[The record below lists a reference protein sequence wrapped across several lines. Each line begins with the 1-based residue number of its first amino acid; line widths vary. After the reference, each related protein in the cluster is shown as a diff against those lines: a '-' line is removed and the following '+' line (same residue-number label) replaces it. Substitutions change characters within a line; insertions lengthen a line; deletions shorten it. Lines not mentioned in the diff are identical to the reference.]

1 MKNTLNLLKNNLFS
15 KKELLKNI
23 LDDKGGVK
31 YQVTMSN
38 QW

>member
-23 LDDKGGVK
+23 LADKGGVK